1 MGTRN
6 LTCVVEDNKFKLA
19 QYCQWDG
26 YPSGQG
32 KTIRDFIVRKLNK
45 KIFIRELNKLK
56 ELKGNKIVYMFSLED
71 KIDKSLF
78 KEVQNCTLEA
88 IPKKILEIYKKL
100 IKMNIPIKAE
110 TIFIDLDKAKKQVFD
125 DKDKDTGAKTLRVVL
140 EKLVQKIAQ
149 KNQINILTD
158 KGKEIKLSTLNDTL
172 KTENL
177 FSKLEWEENKT
188 YLTIGNHASHGEYNE
203 FDLTQVNKF
212 YKHVQT
218 LINKFN
224 I

>member
-1 MGTRN
+1 M
-6 LTCVVEDNKFKLA
+6 VKL
-19 QYCQWDG
+19 
-26 YPSGQG
+26 
-32 KTIRDFIVRKLNK
+32 
-45 KIFIRELNKLK
+45 
-56 ELKGNKIVYMFSLED
+56 
-71 KIDKSLF
+71 
-78 KEVQNCTLEA
+78 
-88 IPKKILEIYKKL
+88 
-100 IKMNIPIKAE
+100 NIPIRAE
-110 TIFIDLDKAKKQVFD
+110 TIFIDLDKAKKQIFE
-125 DKDKDTGAKTLRVVL
+125 DKDKDIGAKILRVVL

-172 KTENL
+172 KTENV

-188 YLTIGNHASHGEYNE
+188 YLIIGNHASHGEYDE

-212 YKHVQT
+212 YKHIQT